1 VLVTDS
7 KRSSYHFQ

>member
-1 VLVTDS
+1 LLVTNS